1 MTNPVTTLLPLSRLV
16 SDMQE
21 SATLK
26 MAKLARELKAQG
38 KDVIDLSLGEPDFDT
53 PVHIKDAA
61 KKALDDGYTK
71 YTPVNGLLELREAV
85 VRKMARDLDVQYTVN
100 QIVVSNGA
108 KQSVYN
114 LCMALLDPGDE
125 VILPAPYWVSYYEI
139 IKMAGGVPVIVP
151 SSIEMDFKCSA
162 DQIASLI
169 TERTKFILYSSPCN
183 PSGSVF
189 SYDELK
195 SLAAMLQSYE
205 HVLVVSDE
213 IYEHINFTQR
223 HYSIAAMEGMKDR
236 TVIINGMSKA
246 YAMTGWRLGYIAG
259 PAWIAEAC
267 TKIQGQVTSG
277 ASAFGQKAAA
287 VALESDHTPTR
298 EMVHAFQQRRDLVIA
313 LLEQIPLLLVN
324 RPQGAFYI
332 FPDVSAYF
340 GRKSADGFL
349 VKDADDMSIYLLG
362 EAQVSTVSGIA
373 FGSDQCIRLSYAT
386 AEAKIRE
393 AVKRIAAALQG
404 LHPVI

>member
-1 MTNPVTTLLPLSRLV
+1 MNSLTSTLPLSTLV
-16 SDMQE
+16 TEMQE

-26 MAKLARELKAQG
+26 MAKMARELKAQG

-53 PVHIKDAA
+53 PTHIKDAA
-61 KKALDDGYTK
+61 KQALDEGYTK
-71 YTPVNGLLELREAV
+71 YTPVNGLLELREAI
-85 VRKMARDLDVQYTVN
+85 VRKLARENDLHYTIN

-139 IKMAGGVPVIVP
+139 VKMAGGIPVIAQ
-151 SSIEMDFKCSA
+151 SSIEQDFKSTPEEIEA
-162 DQIASLI
+162 LI
-169 TERTKFILYSSPCN
+169 TDRTKFILFSSPCN

-189 SYDELK
+189 TFEELK
-195 SLAAMLQSYE
+195 ALATMLQSHE
-205 HVLVVSDE
+205 HVLVISDE

-223 HYSIAAMEGMKDR
+223 HFSIASMDGMKDR
-236 TVIINGMSKA
+236 TVIINGMSKGF
-246 YAMTGWRLGYIAG
+246 AMTGWRLGYTAS
-259 PAWIAEAC
+259 PQWLAEAC

-287 VALESDHTPTR
+287 VALDSDLTPTL
-298 EMVHAFQQRRDLVIA
+298 EMVKAFHQRRDLIIG
-313 LLEQIPLLLVN
+313 LLEKIPLLLVN

-340 GRKSADGFL
+340 GKTSSGGYH
-349 VKDADDMSIYLLG
+349 VKDADDMSLYLLA
-362 EAQVSTVSGIA
+362 EARVSTVSGVA
-373 FGSDQCIRLSYAT
+373 FGNDKCIRLSYAT
-386 AEAKIRE
+386 SDSKLKDAAE
-393 AVKRIAAALQG
+393 RIAKALSI
-404 LHPVI
+404 LS

>member
-1 MTNPVTTLLPLSRLV
+1 MTNSLPTALPISRLV
-16 SDMQE
+16 SEMQE

-26 MAKLARELKAQG
+26 MAKMARELKAQG

-53 PVHIKDAA
+53 PVHIKEAA

-71 YTPVNGLLELREAV
+71 YTPVNGLPDLRQAIAA
-85 VRKMARDLDVQYTVN
+85 KLSRDNDLQYTIN

-139 IKMAGGVPVIVP
+139 IKMAGAVPVVAY
-151 SSIEMDFKCSA
+151 SSIEQDFKCNPE
-162 DQIASLI
+162 QIEALI
-169 TERTKFILYSSPCN
+169 TDRTKFILYSSPCN

-195 SLAAMLQSYE
+195 AMAAMLQRYE
-205 HVLVVSDE
+205 HVLVISDE
-213 IYEHINFTQR
+213 IYEHINFSSR
-223 HYSIAAMEGMKDR
+223 HHSIASMEGMKDR
-236 TVIINGMSKA
+236 TVIINGMSKG

-259 PAWIAEAC
+259 PDWVADAC

-277 ASAFGQKAAA
+277 ASSFGQKAAA
-287 VALESDHTPTR
+287 VALESDHKPTE
-298 EMVHAFQQRRDLVIA
+298 EMVKAFHHRRDLVIS
-313 LLEQIPLLLVN
+313 LLEQIPLVLVN

-340 GRKSADGFL
+340 GRTSTNGYQ
-349 VKDADDMSIYLLG
+349 VKDADDMALYLLS
-362 EAQVSTVSGIA
+362 EAGVSTVSGVA
-373 FGSDQCIRLSYAT
+373 FGNDKCIRLSYAT
-386 AEAKIRE
+386 SDSKLTDAA
-393 AVKRIAAALQG
+393 KRIAVALANLQ
-404 LHPVI
+404 

>member
-1 MTNPVTTLLPLSRLV
+1 MTNSLPTSLPLSKLV
-16 SDMQE
+16 TEMQE

-26 MAKLARELKAQG
+26 MAKMARELKAQG

-53 PVHIKDAA
+53 PVHIKEAA
-61 KKALDDGYTK
+61 KKALDNGYTK
-71 YTPVNGLLELREAV
+71 YTPVNGLLELRQAIV
-85 VRKMARDLDVQYTVN
+85 NKLARENDLHYTVN

-125 VILPAPYWVSYYEI
+125 VILPAPYWVSYAEI
-139 IKMAGGVPVIVP
+139 VKMAGGVPVIAN
-151 SSIEMDFKCSA
+151 SSIEQDFKSTPEEIEA
-162 DQIASLI
+162 LI
-169 TERTKFILYSSPCN
+169 TDRTKFILYSSPCN

-189 SYDELK
+189 SFEELQA
-195 SLAAMLQSYE
+195 LALMLQAHE

-213 IYEHINFTQR
+213 IYEHINFTDR
-223 HYSIAAMEGMKDR
+223 HYTIASMEGMKDR
-236 TVIINGMSKA
+236 TVIINGMSKG

-259 PAWIAEAC
+259 LDWIADAC

-277 ASAFGQKAAA
+277 ASSFGQKAAA
-287 VALESDHTPTR
+287 VALESDHTPTK
-298 EMVHAFQQRRDLVIA
+298 EMVKAFHQRRDLIIN

-340 GRKSADGFL
+340 GRTSTGGYH
-349 VKDADDMSIYLLG
+349 VKDADDMSLYLLA
-362 EAQVSTVSGIA
+362 EARVSTVSGVA
-373 FGSDQCIRLSYAT
+373 FGNEKCIRLSYAT
-386 AEAKIRE
+386 SDEKLKDAAE
-393 AVKRIAAALQG
+393 RISKALSI
-404 LHPVI
+404 LI

>member
-1 MTNPVTTLLPLSRLV
+1 MTNSLPTALPISRLV
-16 SDMQE
+16 SEMQE

-26 MAKLARELKAQG
+26 MAKMARELKAQG

-53 PVHIKDAA
+53 PVHIKEAA

-71 YTPVNGLLELREAV
+71 YTPVNGLPELRQAIAA
-85 VRKMARDLDVQYTVN
+85 KLSRDNDLQYTIN

-139 IKMAGGVPVIVP
+139 IKMAGAVPVVAY
-151 SSIEMDFKCSA
+151 SSIEQDFKCKPE
-162 DQIASLI
+162 QIEALI
-169 TERTKFILYSSPCN
+169 TDRTKFILYSSPCN

-195 SLAAMLQSYE
+195 AMAAMLQRYE
-205 HVLVVSDE
+205 HVLVISDE
-213 IYEHINFTQR
+213 IYEHINFSSR
-223 HYSIAAMEGMKDR
+223 HHSIASMEGMKDR
-236 TVIINGMSKA
+236 TVIINGMSKG

-259 PAWIAEAC
+259 PDWVADAC

-277 ASAFGQKAAA
+277 ASSFGQKAAA
-287 VALESDHTPTR
+287 VALESDHKPTE
-298 EMVHAFQQRRDLVIA
+298 EMVKAFHHRRDLVIS
-313 LLEQIPLLLVN
+313 LLEQIPLVLVN

-340 GRKSADGFL
+340 GRTSTNGYQ
-349 VKDADDMSIYLLG
+349 VKDADDMALYLLA
-362 EAQVSTVSGIA
+362 EAGVSTVSGVA
-373 FGSDQCIRLSYAT
+373 FGNDKCIRLSYAT
-386 AEAKIRE
+386 SDSKLTEA
-393 AVKRIAAALQG
+393 AKRIAVALANLQ
-404 LHPVI
+404 

>member
-1 MTNPVTTLLPLSRLV
+1 MTNSLPTALPISRLV
-16 SDMQE
+16 SEMQE

-26 MAKLARELKAQG
+26 MAKMARELKAQG

-53 PVHIKDAA
+53 PVHIKEAA

-71 YTPVNGLLELREAV
+71 YTPVNGLPELRQAIAA
-85 VRKMARDLDVQYTVN
+85 KLSRDNDLQYTIN

-139 IKMAGGVPVIVP
+139 IKMAGAVPVVAY
-151 SSIEMDFKCSA
+151 SSIEQDFKCNPE
-162 DQIASLI
+162 QIEALI
-169 TERTKFILYSSPCN
+169 TDRTKFILYSSPCN

-195 SLAAMLQSYE
+195 AMAAMLQRYE
-205 HVLVVSDE
+205 HVLVISDE
-213 IYEHINFTQR
+213 IYEHINFSSR
-223 HYSIAAMEGMKDR
+223 HHSIASMEGMKDR
-236 TVIINGMSKA
+236 TVIINGMSKG

-259 PAWIAEAC
+259 PDWVADAC

-277 ASAFGQKAAA
+277 ASSFGQKAAA
-287 VALESDHTPTR
+287 VALESDHKPTE
-298 EMVHAFQQRRDLVIA
+298 EMVKAFHHRRDLVIS
-313 LLEQIPLLLVN
+313 LLEQIPLVLVN

-340 GRKSADGFL
+340 GRTSTNGYQ
-349 VKDADDMSIYLLG
+349 VKDADDMALYLLA
-362 EAQVSTVSGIA
+362 EAGVSTVSGVA
-373 FGSDQCIRLSYAT
+373 FGNDKCIRLSYAT
-386 AEAKIRE
+386 SDSKLTEA
-393 AVKRIAAALQG
+393 AKRIAVALANLQ
-404 LHPVI
+404 

>member
-1 MTNPVTTLLPLSRLV
+1 MTNSLPTALPISRLV
-16 SDMQE
+16 AEMQE

-26 MAKLARELKAQG
+26 MAKMARELKAQG

-53 PVHIKDAA
+53 PVHIKEAA

-71 YTPVNGLLELREAV
+71 YTPVNGLPELRQAIAA
-85 VRKMARDLDVQYTVN
+85 KLSRDNDLQYTIN

-139 IKMAGGVPVIVP
+139 IKMAGAVPVVAY
-151 SSIEMDFKCSA
+151 SSIEQDFKCKPE
-162 DQIASLI
+162 QIEALI
-169 TERTKFILYSSPCN
+169 TDRTKFILYSSPCN

-195 SLAAMLQSYE
+195 AMAAMLQRYE
-205 HVLVVSDE
+205 HVLVISDE
-213 IYEHINFTQR
+213 IYEHINFSSR
-223 HYSIAAMEGMKDR
+223 HHSIASMEGMKDR
-236 TVIINGMSKA
+236 TVIINGMSKG

-259 PAWIAEAC
+259 PDWVADAC

-277 ASAFGQKAAA
+277 ASSFGQKAAA
-287 VALESDHTPTR
+287 VALESDHKPTE
-298 EMVHAFQQRRDLVIA
+298 EMVKAFHHRRDLVIS
-313 LLEQIPLLLVN
+313 LLEQIPLVLVN

-340 GRKSADGFL
+340 GRTSTNGYQ
-349 VKDADDMSIYLLG
+349 VKDADDMALYLLA
-362 EAQVSTVSGIA
+362 EAGVSTVSGVA
-373 FGSDQCIRLSYAT
+373 FGNDKCIRLSYAT
-386 AEAKIRE
+386 SDSKLTEA
-393 AVKRIAAALQG
+393 AKRIAVALANLQ
-404 LHPVI
+404 

>member
-1 MTNPVTTLLPLSRLV
+1 MTNSLPTALPISRLV
-16 SDMQE
+16 SEMQE

-26 MAKLARELKAQG
+26 MAKMARELKAQG

-53 PVHIKDAA
+53 PVHIKEAA

-71 YTPVNGLLELREAV
+71 YTPVNGLPELRQAIAA
-85 VRKMARDLDVQYTVN
+85 KLSRDNDLQYTIN

-139 IKMAGGVPVIVP
+139 IKMAGAVPVVAY
-151 SSIEMDFKCSA
+151 SSIEQDFKCKPE
-162 DQIASLI
+162 QIEALI
-169 TERTKFILYSSPCN
+169 TDRTKFILYSSPCN

-195 SLAAMLQSYE
+195 AMAAMFQRYE
-205 HVLVVSDE
+205 HVLVISDE
-213 IYEHINFTQR
+213 IYEHINFSSR
-223 HYSIAAMEGMKDR
+223 HHSIASMEGMKDR
-236 TVIINGMSKA
+236 TVIINGMSKG

-259 PAWIAEAC
+259 PDWVADAC

-277 ASAFGQKAAA
+277 ASSFGQKAAA
-287 VALESDHTPTR
+287 VALESDHKPTE
-298 EMVHAFQQRRDLVIA
+298 EMVKAFHHRRDLVIS
-313 LLEQIPLLLVN
+313 LLEQIPLVLVN

-340 GRKSADGFL
+340 GRTSTNGYQ
-349 VKDADDMSIYLLG
+349 VKDADDMALYLLA
-362 EAQVSTVSGIA
+362 EAGVSTVSGVA
-373 FGSDQCIRLSYAT
+373 FGNDKCIRLSYAT
-386 AEAKIRE
+386 SDSKLTEA
-393 AVKRIAAALQG
+393 AKRIAVALANLQ
-404 LHPVI
+404 

>member
-1 MTNPVTTLLPLSRLV
+1 MMDTDTSALPLSRLV
-16 SDMQE
+16 TEMQE

-26 MAKLARELKAQG
+26 MAKMARELKAEG
-38 KDVIDLSLGEPDFDT
+38 KDVIDLSIGEPDFDT
-53 PVHIKDAA
+53 PEHIKEAA

-71 YTPVNGLLELREAV
+71 YTPVNGLLELREAIT
-85 VRKMARDLDVQYTVN
+85 RKFSRDNGLYYTPH

-139 IKMAGGVPVIVP
+139 IKMAGGIPVVAN
-151 SSIEMDFKCSA
+151 SSIEHDFKCGPA
-162 DQIASLI
+162 QIEPLI
-169 TERTKFILYSSPCN
+169 TDRTKFILYSSPCN

-189 SYDELK
+189 SYSELQ
-195 SLAAMLQSYE
+195 AIADMLMSYE
-205 HVLVVSDE
+205 HVLVISDE
-213 IYEHINFTQR
+213 IYEHINFTG
-223 HYSIAAMEGMKDR
+223 HHNTIASIEGMQDR

-246 YAMTGWRLGYIAG
+246 YAMTGWRLGYTAG
-259 PAWIAEAC
+259 PAWLADAC

-277 ASAFGQKAAA
+277 ASSFGQKAAA
-287 VALESDHTPTR
+287 IALDSDHGPTE
-298 EMVHAFQQRRDLVIA
+298 EMTRAFHQRRDLFIS

-340 GRKSADGFL
+340 GKTAADGTI
-349 VKDADDMSIYLLG
+349 VKDADDLSLYLLAA
-362 EAQVSTVSGIA
+362 AQVSTVSGVA
-373 FGSDQCIRLSYAT
+373 FGNDRCIRLSYAT
-386 AEAKIRE
+386 SETKLKEAATRLEK
-393 AVKRIAAALQG
+393 ALLQ
-404 LHPVI
+404 LQ

>member
-1 MTNPVTTLLPLSRLV
+1 MTNSLPTALPISRLV
-16 SDMQE
+16 SEMQE

-26 MAKLARELKAQG
+26 MAKMARELKAQG

-53 PVHIKDAA
+53 PVHIKEAA

-71 YTPVNGLLELREAV
+71 YTPVNGLPELRQAIAA
-85 VRKMARDLDVQYTVN
+85 KLSRDNDLQYTIN

-139 IKMAGGVPVIVP
+139 IKMAGAVPVVAY
-151 SSIEMDFKCSA
+151 SSIEQDFKCNPE
-162 DQIASLI
+162 QIEALI
-169 TERTKFILYSSPCN
+169 TDRTKFILYSSPCN

-195 SLAAMLQSYE
+195 AMAAMLQRYE
-205 HVLVVSDE
+205 HVLVISDE
-213 IYEHINFTQR
+213 IYEHINFSSR
-223 HYSIAAMEGMKDR
+223 HHSIASMEGMKDR
-236 TVIINGMSKA
+236 TVIINGMSKG

-259 PAWIAEAC
+259 PDWVADAC

-277 ASAFGQKAAA
+277 ASSFGQKAAA
-287 VALESDHTPTR
+287 VALESDHKPTE
-298 EMVHAFQQRRDLVIA
+298 EMVKAFHHRRDLVIS
-313 LLEQIPLLLVN
+313 LLEQIPLVLVN

-340 GRKSADGFL
+340 GRTSTNGYQ
-349 VKDADDMSIYLLG
+349 VKDADDMALYLLA
-362 EAQVSTVSGIA
+362 EAGVSTVSGVA
-373 FGSDQCIRLSYAT
+373 FGNDKCIRLSYAT
-386 AEAKIRE
+386 SDSKLTDAA
-393 AVKRIAAALQG
+393 KRIAVALANLQ
-404 LHPVI
+404 

>member
-1 MTNPVTTLLPLSRLV
+1 MTNSLPTALPISRLV
-16 SDMQE
+16 SEMQE

-26 MAKLARELKAQG
+26 MAKMARELKAQG

-53 PVHIKDAA
+53 PVHIKEAA

-71 YTPVNGLLELREAV
+71 YTPVNGLPELRQAIAA
-85 VRKMARDLDVQYTVN
+85 KLSRDNDLQYTIN

-139 IKMAGGVPVIVP
+139 IKMAGAVPVVAY
-151 SSIEMDFKCSA
+151 SSIEQDFKCKPE
-162 DQIASLI
+162 QIEALI
-169 TERTKFILYSSPCN
+169 TDRTKFILYSSPCN

-195 SLAAMLQSYE
+195 AMAAMLQRYE
-205 HVLVVSDE
+205 HVLVISDE
-213 IYEHINFTQR
+213 IYEHINFSSR
-223 HYSIAAMEGMKDR
+223 HHSIASMEGMKDR
-236 TVIINGMSKA
+236 TVIINGMSKG

-259 PAWIAEAC
+259 PDWVADAC

-277 ASAFGQKAAA
+277 ASSFGQKAAA
-287 VALESDHTPTR
+287 VALESDHKPTE
-298 EMVHAFQQRRDLVIA
+298 EMVKAFHHRRDLVIS
-313 LLEQIPLLLVN
+313 LLEQIPLVLVN

-340 GRKSADGFL
+340 GRTSTNGYQ
-349 VKDADDMSIYLLG
+349 VKDADDMALYLLS
-362 EAQVSTVSGIA
+362 EAGVSTVSGVA
-373 FGSDQCIRLSYAT
+373 FGNDKCIRLSYAT
-386 AEAKIRE
+386 SDSKLTDAA
-393 AVKRIAAALQG
+393 KRIAVALANLQ
-404 LHPVI
+404 